1 MAQAF
6 VVQNPDRTLPRTFDQ
21 SDLRSEFFTDD

>member
-6 VVQNPDRTLPRTFDQ
+6 VVPNPDRTLPRAFDQ
-21 SDLRSEFFTDD
+21 SGLRSEFLTDD